1 MTTSSTPVHRW
12 QREEGMTLL
21 ATVMVMML
29 ISALLVGFASLVVAD
44 QQASGLNRDQTQ
56 AYAAAHAGLEKL
68 TADLGDLFV
77 GGNFNPTRAQ
87 LDDLEAE
94 PPDLEGFAYQT
105 PSGASG
111 YRIVGGA
118 PEARPVPSGPYQGLV
133 GLITPYEVTV
143 TARSTTGGEVRM
155 RRQMQTVGIPVFQF
169 GIFSENDLAF
179 FAGPNFNFGGRV
191 HTNSNLF
198 LKQDGTATLTLSDRV
213 TAVGEVIRTHL
224 QNGVSGTHQ
233 GNVQVTL
240 NPGTNTYRNLG
251 PLNCSGAACE
261 GSVVGGPGSAQNEPA
276 WTSLSVGTY
285 NRSITNGRTGARRLD
300 LPLVSDGAA
309 PVDIIRRPSVL
320 APDAP
325 AVAQQRFFHMASLR
339 VLLSDTRDD
348 IMNLPSVDTSVE
360 PVQLDTLT
368 SMQARGYGFLASMT
382 EATVRTTGQTPLAIA
397 GTPGATYAHTAN
409 TSLIGGYLK
418 VERQD
423 EDGVFHDV
431 TVEILNLGFSGRNLS
446 NGTLLT
452 RDTSNVCR
460 SLGEAS
466 ADAVIRLQRLKDNPA
481 AGQLNGSVRCGN
493 GSRNG
498 TDYWPNVLYDPREG
512 APRDDEA
519 YFRTQNPYH
528 RGVMHYVEVD
538 VGNLKRWLEGATG
551 STGNNSTMKET
562 GYVLY
567 FSDRR
572 TNRDRGPDGTATITA
587 PFGDDRE
594 TGEFG
599 WENFVNSTHARSEI
613 YGVFDAGEDMNG
625 NGAQERY
632 GEDPRYVSINLPA
645 STGTGGN
652 ANTFG
657 INARPW
663 TQVTAAMAR
672 ANRPS
677 FFRRALKLTNGARTR
692 LPFNGSQGLTV
703 ASENPVYIEGNYNAC
718 TPGNAAG
725 TCTETGGAFGPTGNG
740 HVSAAV
746 IADAVTL
753 LSNSWNDIGSFINPH
768 SLGYTTSNVASA
780 QRGASTTWYRVAVI
794 GGKGIPF
801 PRPTTNTGADHQ
813 DYGTDG
819 GAHNFLRFVEDWS
832 GSGLNYRGSIV
843 SFFTSR
849 QAIGTYKCCDVVYG
863 APSRGYNF
871 DTEFLSPPLLPPRT
885 PMFRDI
891 NTLTFRQLLRPTQ

>member
-1 MTTSSTPVHRW
+1 MQNTRTRTRW
-12 QREEGMTLL
+12 QSEEGMTLL

-29 ISALLVGFASLVVAD
+29 MSALLVGFVSLVMAD

-77 GGNFNPTRAQ
+77 GGNFNPTRAE
-87 LDDLEAE
+87 LDGLEAE
-94 PPDLEGFAYQT
+94 PPVLDGFAYET
-105 PSGASG
+105 PGGGSG
-111 YRIVGGA
+111 YRINAGA
-118 PEARPVPSGPYQGLV
+118 VAARPVPSGPYQGLV

-191 HTNSNLF
+191 HTNASLF

-233 GNVQVTL
+233 GNVRVNR
-240 NPGTNTYRNLG
+240 NPGGTASYRNLG
-251 PLNCSGAACE
+251 PLNCTGAACE
-261 GSVVGGPGSAQNEPA
+261 GSVVGGPGSAANEPA
-276 WTSLSVGTY
+276 WTNLSVGTY

-300 LPLVSDGAA
+300 LPLVSDGAL
-309 PVDIIRRPSVL
+309 PIDIIRRPNPA
-320 APDAP
+320 APDSA
-325 AVAQQRFFHMASLR
+325 AVAQQRFFHMASVR
-339 VLLSDTRDD
+339 ILLSDTRDD
-348 IMNLPSVDTSVE
+348 IMNLASVDTSVE
-360 PVQLDTLT
+360 PIALESLAA
-368 SMQARGYGFLASMT
+368 MQTAGYNYTNTQAQVLA
-382 EATVRTTGQTPLAIA
+382 TGRTPLAVA
-397 GTPGATYAHTAN
+397 GSATTPASYIHTAG
-409 TSLIGGYLK
+409 TSLIGGFLK
-418 VERQD
+418 IERQD
-423 EDGVFHDV
+423 AGGDFHDV
-431 TVEILNLGFSGRNLS
+431 TAEVLNLGFSGRNLS
-446 NGTLLT
+446 TGAALT
-452 RDTSNVCR
+452 RDNGNCSA
-460 SLGEAS
+460 LGEAS
-466 ADAVIRLQRLKDNPA
+466 PNAIIRLQRLKDTPA
-481 AGQLNGSVRCGN
+481 AGQSGANTLRCGN
-493 GSRNG
+493 GSTNG

-519 YFRTQNPYH
+519 FFRTQPYYH
-528 RGVMHYVEVD
+528 RGIMHYVELD
-538 VGNLKRWLEGATG
+538 VNNLKRWLEGAIGTTG
-551 STGNNSTMKET
+551 DDDTMRET
-562 GYVLY
+562 GYVVY

-572 TNRDRGPDGTATITA
+572 TNRDFGPDGVAEIVA

-599 WENFVNSTHARSEI
+599 WENFVNSTAARSDT
-613 YGVFDAGEDMNG
+613 YGVFDTGEDVNG
-625 NGAQERY
+625 NGTQQTY
-632 GEDPRYVSINLPA
+632 GQTPRYVGIPNP
-645 STGTGGN
+645 TTTN
-652 ANTFG
+652 AGTFG
-657 INARPW
+657 SNARPW
-663 TQVTAAMAR
+663 TQLTTWQLAR
-672 ANRPS
+672 ANRPV
-677 FFRRALKLTNGARTR
+677 FFRRALKLVNGARNR

-703 ASENPVYIEGNYNAC
+703 ASENPVYIQGNFNAC
-718 TPGNAAG
+718 TWNDTPG

-768 SLGYTTSNVASA
+768 SLTHNTAGTATA
-780 QRGASTTWYRVAVI
+780 QRNATTTWYRLAVI
-794 GGKGIPF
+794 AGKGIPF
-801 PRPTTNTGADHQ
+801 PRPTNNTGADHQ

-819 GAHNFLRFVEDWS
+819 GAHNFLRYIENWD
-832 GSGLNYRGSIV
+832 GQALNYRGSIV
-843 SFFTSR
+843 SFYTSR
-849 QAIGTYKCCDVVYG
+849 QAVGTYKCCDVVYG

-871 DTEFLSPPLLPPRT
+871 DAEFLSPPLLPPRT